1 MLHST
6 DRDKHGISRREFVR
20 TAATI
25 GGGLVLAIHL
35 PAQNANSQDAK
46 VIPIGPRSPSA
57 FLKIAPDD
65 TITIITPAVEMG
77 QGGHTAMPMILME
90 ELAGNWQ
97 HLKVQDA
104 PPAAIYD
111 NPMFHMQS
119 TVGSFSVRGWY
130 TELRRIGAAAREMLV
145 QAAATSWGVPVS
157 ECSAANSV
165 ITHRPTGRTRSFGGV
180 ATAAALL
187 PIPERPVLKNDAKFA
202 LIGTSPL
209 RVDVADKVDG
219 SALYGIDVVLP
230 HMLYGAIK
238 TCPTLSGKLKS
249 FDDTKAKAVP
259 GYHTTVALPDGVI

>member
-130 TELRRIGAAAREMLV
+130 TELRRIGARNAGSSGSHELGRSGERMQCGEQRDYA
-145 QAAATSWGVPVS
+145 P
-157 ECSAANSV
+157 
-165 ITHRPTGRTRSFGGV
+165 THRPNSELWRRGHRGG
-180 ATAAALL
+180 A
-187 PIPERPVLKNDAKFA
+187 
-202 LIGTSPL
+202 
-209 RVDVADKVDG
+209 VADTRTAG
-219 SALYGIDVVLP
+219 
-230 HMLYGAIK
+230 
-238 TCPTLSGKLKS
+238 
-249 FDDTKAKAVP
+249 FEE
-259 GYHTTVALPDGVI
+259 